1 MVWAL
6 ILFLALFPVPAFAEP
21 SGVDDVSIEVSSPG
35 DSLGS
40 ESDYSSVPSLAAAPA
55 SVPYDSISS
64 NSAYIGFFASM
75 LPKIPWG
82 DDYVFWRSGQYAYS
96 FAFGDLY
103 YSGGVFT
110 GDDLS
115 IMVLTTSNGYS
126 GHVSLG
132 SSSGSL
138 NLDCSDYVVYSNLG
152 YYPLLDSQ
160 SFYLE
165 ALIFCLVVG
174 LCCSCFRYIW
184 SFLLRMGVRTHG
196 GSGQ

>member
-6 ILFLALFPVPAFAEP
+6 ILFLVLFPVPASAEP
-21 SGVDDVSIEVSSPG
+21 LGVDGVSLEVSSEG
-35 DSLGS
+35 DSLDSEPVYGS
-40 ESDYSSVPSLAAAPA
+40 VSALAAAPR
-55 SVPYDSISS
+55 SVPYDSVST
-64 NSAYIGFFASM
+64 NSTYVDFFASM

-82 DDYVFWRSGQYAYS
+82 DDYVFWRSGQYAYTLVI
-96 FAFGDLY
+96 GDLD

-115 IMVLTTSNGYS
+115 FVVLTTSNGYS

-138 NLDCSDYVVYSNLG
+138 DLDCSDYVVYSNLG
-152 YYPLLDSQ
+152 FYPLLDSQ
-160 SFYLE
+160 SFYIE
-165 ALIFCLVVG
+165 AIIFCLVVG